1 MQYMCYSAVQQPLAR
16 SGSNSGGSGSCSG
29 TAVPIVNAAMRPIT
43 SIRLRTA
50 AMARAR
56 DTCPVLSTAT
66 QSLGQP
72 AMQLDHGGCTCLH
85 TTVHIHTYTSL
96 AAPPHAAC
104 RARLALVLPLHSR
117 LPLSRL
123 NPEYLCLGA
132 PHRSPPSIAS
142 VCDLLSLPCPSPHT
156 LLSACLPACLH
167 PPADRRLSI
176 LAAIAHP
183 NGCPLLRYR
192 AHYHTHTRTHAPEPA

>member
-16 SGSNSGGSGSCSG
+16 SGSNSGGSGSGSG
-29 TAVPIVNAAMRPIT
+29 SAVPRVNAAMRPIT

-96 AAPPHAAC
+96 ARPPWPRRRTQPVERDWHWCFHFIRAC
-104 RARLALVLPLHSR
+104 RFHV
-117 LPLSRL
+117 
-123 NPEYLCLGA
+123 
-132 PHRSPPSIAS
+132 
-142 VCDLLSLPCPSPHT
+142 
-156 LLSACLPACLH
+156 
-167 PPADRRLSI
+167 
-176 LAAIAHP
+176 
-183 NGCPLLRYR
+183 
-192 AHYHTHTRTHAPEPA
+192 